1 MRHSSKIFLVYAG
14 KSSSM
19 EEESQDPSALDVWRQ
34 CLYVLEKVLINIKML
49 KAVLIA
55 VVLVCHTIPY
65 LA

>member
-1 MRHSSKIFLVYAG
+1 MRHASKIFLVYAG
-14 KSSSM
+14 ESSSM
-19 EEESQDPSALDVWRQ
+19 EGESQDPSALYVWRQ
-34 CLYVLEKVLINIKML
+34 SLHVPEKVLVNKKML